1 MIMHMVAICL
11 ARALEGGK
19 NMAATMSID
28 KKKKRADEA
37 LKVVNQLSGEMQKA
51 VYIATCMFLA
61 EKETESI
68 KEKGTAKK

>member
-1 MIMHMVAICL
+1 
-11 ARALEGGK
+11 
-19 NMAATMSID
+19 MAATTMSID

>member
-1 MIMHMVAICL
+1 
-11 ARALEGGK
+11 
-19 NMAATMSID
+19 MAATMSID

-37 LKVVNQLSGEMQKA
+37 LGIVNQLSGEMQKA

-61 EKETESI
+61 EKETESV